1 LTVQARS
8 LARGSRISAHQ
19 SVEFL
24 DWGLRQRT
32 GEVIEVAGP
41 LLRVTYRLA
50 SGQLRTRWIDVLHLN
65 EV

>member
-1 LTVQARS
+1 LPQNALTASETLR
-8 LARGSRISAHQ
+8 AGQ

-24 DWGLRQRT
+24 DWGRRQRT
-32 GEVIEVAGP
+32 GEVVEVAGP
-41 LLRVTYRLA
+41 LFRVAYRLA